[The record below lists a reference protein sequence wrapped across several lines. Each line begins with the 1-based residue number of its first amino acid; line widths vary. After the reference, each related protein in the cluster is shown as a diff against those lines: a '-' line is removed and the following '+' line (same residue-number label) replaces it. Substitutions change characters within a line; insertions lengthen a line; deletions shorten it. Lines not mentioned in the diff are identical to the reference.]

1 MGKQIR
7 FYMTDE
13 DEGEFLEFVRSM
25 GDVVILPQ
33 TTDQKEGEEFS
44 SFGELAGRRLGEG
57 CHLWN
62 RSISPEPT
70 IQYFDVHG
78 GCYCLDSLES
88 EVVNVMRSKKVDQ
101 SLSMGRLH
109 IEDKARRPDG
119 SVVEKGAD
127 FLKWFDE
134 LCRWIR
140 KTYPT
145 TFDGACVSPRADALA
160 KSGVEL
166 IGHRF

>member
-7 FYMTDE
+7 FYMTSE
-13 DEGEFLEFVRSM
+13 DEGDFLEFVRST

-33 TTDQKEGEEFS
+33 TTDKEEGEEFS
-44 SFGELAGRRLGEG
+44 SFGELAGRRLGAG

-62 RSISPEPT
+62 RSISSKPT

-78 GCYCLDSLES
+78 GCYCLDSSES

-109 IEDKARRPDG
+109 IEDKVRRPDG
-119 SVVEKGAD
+119 SAVEKSVE
-127 FLKWFDE
+127 FVKWFGE

-140 KTYPT
+140 RTCPT
-145 TFDGACVSPRADALA
+145 TFSGACVSSRADALA
-160 KSGVEL
+160 KGGLEL